1 MSVQTAKSKSVYTWA
16 RTTLPPNAIR
26 TRTGLIFFL
35 GISILILSTVG
46 ATVWVN
52 SLVNH
57 DMERAAMLARIQ
69 TQVAAWDELTPQ
81 RIQATLPEREEIT
94 RTLQLLLN
102 GGELAQVNGSSLEL
116 PIEGD
121 ETLVRLLQDA
131 LAALSGLRTS
141 GEDLQKAESAQLSL
155 QSALSQ
161 GLSFV
166 QLRRS
171 ENLGMARGLYAAL
184 FISIT
189 CFLLVGL
196 WFTEEWIARP
206 LEELID
212 ITSRISTG
220 DLDTPIKPS
229 QGQEF
234 AEVVENLESMRV
246 ELRGARERLA
256 NWARDLEARV
266 AQRTQQLIALS
277 QVVTAASR
285 SQKLEQ
291 ILHTALEQALQA
303 VGVETGGIWLVDEI
317 NGNLSLSV
325 SEGMSERMREQLR
338 VVQAGEGITG
348 QAAQSGETIVLEDID
363 QSSLRV
369 KMISTREELRS
380 MVAVPISVHNRVL
393 SVLDVMTR
401 QQRSFSSEELTLLTS
416 IGQQIGIGIEN
427 ARLIQEIRQ
436 QTERVAALQ
445 ERDWISA
452 ELHDGLLQSLGYLYL
467 QADQLENLS
476 ISRDWPEMAQKLAHQ
491 RHVLEQISGDIRRFI
506 ADLRK
511 TPPPLYIQGAL
522 QKMVDEFSQKT
533 SVEISLDMDQLL
545 RRLKADHVAHLVR
558 IAHEALINATQHGH
572 AGKVVITC
580 ATEGEQG
587 ELKIVDD
594 GEGFSPE
601 WVPPK
606 GGEHFG
612 LSIMRARASRIGG
625 QFSLSSTPGEGTC
638 ILVTWP
644 LEMEQEESPR

>member
-1 MSVQTAKSKSVYTWA
+1 MSAQAAKPNSVSTWA
-16 RTTLPPNAIR
+16 RTTLPPSAIR

-52 SLVNH
+52 SLVNQ
-57 DMERAAMLARIQ
+57 DAERATLLTRLQA
-69 TQVAAWDELTPQ
+69 QVVGWGGLTPQ
-81 RIQATLPEREEIT
+81 QMQTTLAARAEIT
-94 RTLQLLLN
+94 GALQSLLE
-102 GGELAQVNGSSLEL
+102 GGKLARGDGSTLEL
-116 PIEGD
+116 PPEGD
-121 ETLVRLLQDA
+121 ETLLRPLQEA
-131 LAALSGLRTS
+131 LAALSSLQIS
-141 GEDLQKAESAQLSL
+141 GENLQQVESAKSAL
-155 QSALSQ
+155 QAALSQ
-161 GLSFV
+161 GLQIV

-220 DLDTPIKPS
+220 DLDTPIQPS
-229 QGQEF
+229 EGQEF
-234 AEVVENLESMRV
+234 VEVVESLESMRV
-246 ELRGARERLA
+246 ELRDSREKLAR
-256 NWARDLEARV
+256 WAKDLEARV

-277 QVVTAASR
+277 RVVTAASR
-285 SQKLEQ
+285 SQELEQ
-291 ILHTALEQALQA
+291 ILHTALEQALQV
-303 VGVETGGIWLVDEI
+303 VGVEMGGIWLVDET
-317 NGNLSLSV
+317 NGHLSLSV
-325 SEGMSERMREQLR
+325 SQGMSEQMREHLR
-338 VVQAGEGITG
+338 IIQAGEGITG
-348 QAAQSGETIVLEDID
+348 EAARLGETIVLEDID
-363 QSSLRV
+363 QSALRV
-369 KMISTREELRS
+369 KMLATYEELRS
-380 MVAVPISVHNRVL
+380 LVAVPIQVHDRVL

-401 QQRSFSSEELTLLTS
+401 QQRSFSPEELTLLTS

-467 QADQLENLS
+467 QADQLETLS

-491 RHVLEQISGDIRRFI
+491 RQVLEQISGDIRRFI

-511 TPPPLYIQGAL
+511 TPPPMSLQSAL
-522 QKMVDEFSQKT
+522 QKMLADFNQKT
-533 SVEISLDMDQLL
+533 PLDVSLEMEQSL
-545 RRLKADHVAHLVR
+545 RRLKADQVAHLVR

-572 AGKVVITC
+572 AGKVFITC
-580 ATEGEQG
+580 AISGEQG
-587 ELKIVDD
+587 ELRIVDD

-601 WVPPK
+601 WVPPQ

-612 LSIMRARASRIGG
+612 LSIMRARAARIGG
-625 QFSLSSTPGEGTC
+625 NFSLSSTPGQGTR
-638 ILVTWP
+638 ISVTWP
-644 LEMEQEESPR
+644 LEMEQEEYHR